1 MVKVAR
7 QGRASRRGHAPCRRP
22 SARATID
29 ATLDS
34 FVFELTG
41 ETDEIDQFIA
51 MMAVVGLVEVSRTGI
66 AAMSRGA
73 EGM

>member
-1 MVKVAR
+1 
-7 QGRASRRGHAPCRRP
+7 
-22 SARATID
+22 
-29 ATLDS
+29 
-34 FVFELTG
+34 
-41 ETDEIDQFIA
+41 